1 MGKIY
6 IETSFVSYLVARPN
20 RDLIRAARQQITIE
34 WWDKERPKHELY
46 ASAVVLQEAQRGDP
60 MEIAKRM
67 AALSNLPVLDVPE
80 SAEQLA
86 DMLIK
91 QHALPEKA
99 FLDALHIAVATVHG
113 MDYLLTWNCK
123 HIANLTMRGAIEK
136 TCRAAGYEPPAIG
149 TPEEFG
155 V

>member
-1 MGKIY
+1 MPKVY
-6 IETSFVSYLVARPN
+6 IETSFVSYLVARPS
-20 RDLIRAARQQITIE
+20 RDLIMAARQRITLE
-34 WWDKERPKHELY
+34 WWDKERMKHELF
-46 ASAVVLQEAQRGDP
+46 ASEVVLREAQRGDQN
-60 MEIAKRM
+60 EIAKRM
-67 AALSNLPVLDVPE
+67 AVLADLQVLDTPG
-80 SAEQLA
+80 SAGQLA
-86 DMLIK
+86 AMLIER
-91 QHALPEKA
+91 HALPEKA

-123 HIANLTMRGAIEK
+123 HIANIAARGAIEK